1 MDDQRE
7 KERSGWL
14 VWVAAVLLFFA
25 VMVTIAVLSAGET
38 EPPTPTTVQT
48 VSPSPSVEPTV
59 APSPSIEP
67 SIVPQPVLASGQDED
82 FVFNVLDV
90 ERDAPVSVEDGRTP
104 EGAFTLVTL
113 MVENVGDE
121 PLGFSPSDVGALDPT
136 GQLWM
141 SDNLDESAV
150 TVVPGGS
157 VEEVVEFDIA
167 VGVDL
172 AAIIATG
179 SSAGSVAT
187 VDGVTIPLP

>member
-1 MDDQRE
+1 MNDQRE
-7 KERSGWL
+7 KERPGWL
-14 VWVAAVLLFFA
+14 VWVVAVLLFFA
-25 VMVTIAVLSAGET
+25 VVATIAVLNAGEP
-38 EPPTPTTVQT
+38 EPPTLITVPSAT
-48 VSPSPSVEPTV
+48 PSPSVEPTV

-67 SIVPQPVLASGQDED
+67 SVAPPRVLASGQDED

-104 EGAFTLVTL
+104 DGEFTLVTL
-113 MVENVGDE
+113 MVENLGDE

-172 AAIIATG
+172 TAIIATG